1 MTRTLSEQA
10 LTHRSVR
17 GANNER
23 LEFLGD
29 AVVGLVVAEL
39 LYERFPKLDEGVL
52 TRMRAHLVCER
63 GLAEVARRLELGAQ
77 LLLGPGEMKSGGHRR
92 ESILADAL
100 EALVAAKYFEA
111 GWAACRNEV
120 RSWFEPALA
129 GLQTDEFGKD
139 AKTRLQEWLQAR
151 SMGLPEYNLIDAS
164 GPEHAREFTVECIVT
179 VLSKRTE
186 ARGGSRKL
194 AEARA
199 AEALITQLLNER
211 KLMDDTHKAKNA

>member
-1 MTRTLSEQA
+1 MGVSLSDQA
-10 LTHRSVR
+10 LTHRSAR

-63 GLAEVARRLELGAQ
+63 GLAQVARTLKLGARLQ
-77 LLLGPGEMKSGGHRR
+77 LGPGEMKSGGHRR

-100 EALVAAKYFEA
+100 EALAAARYFEA
-111 GWAACRNEV
+111 GWDACRREV
-120 RSWFEPALA
+120 RAWFEPVL
-129 GLQTDEFGKD
+129 GELRTDEFGKD
-139 AKTRLQEWLQAR
+139 AKTRLQEWMQAR
-151 SMGLPEYNLIDAS
+151 ALGLPEYALVDAS
-164 GPEHAREFTVECIVT
+164 GPDHEREFLVHCRVPQ
-179 VLSKRTE
+179 RDRQTE
-186 ARGGSRKL
+186 ARGNSRKL

-199 AEALITQLLNER
+199 AEAMITQLQNDER
-211 KLMDDTHKAKNA
+211 KATPA

>member
-1 MTRTLSEQA
+1 MSVSLSEQA
-10 LTHRSVR
+10 LTHRSAR

-39 LYERFPKLDEGVL
+39 LYERYPKLDEGVL

-63 GLAEVARRLELGAQ
+63 GLADLARSLKLGERLQ
-77 LLLGPGEMKSGGHRR
+77 LGPGELKSGGHRR
-92 ESILADAL
+92 DSILADAL
-100 EALVAAKYFEA
+100 EALAAARFFEA
-111 GWAACRNEV
+111 GWETCRSEV
-120 RSWFEPALA
+120 RAWFEPALA
-129 GLQTDEFGKD
+129 GLHADDFGKD

-151 SMGLPEYNLIDAS
+151 ALGLPEYLLIDAT
-164 GPEHAREFTVECIVT
+164 GPEHAREFLVQCFVPGRE
-179 VLSKRTE
+179 RQTE

-199 AEALITQLLNER
+199 AEAMITQLQDEER
-211 KLMDDTHKAKNA
+211 KAKSA

>member
-1 MTRTLSEQA
+1 MNAPLSEQA
-10 LTHRSVR
+10 LTHRSAR

-63 GLAEVARRLELGAQ
+63 GLAEVARALRLGERLQ
-77 LLLGPGEMKSGGHRR
+77 LGPGELKSGGQRR
-92 ESILADAL
+92 DSILADAL
-100 EALVAAKYFEA
+100 EALAAARYFEA
-111 GWAACRNEV
+111 GWDLCRAEV
-120 RSWFEPALA
+120 RGWFEPALERLR
-129 GLQTDEFGKD
+129 GDDFGKD

-151 SMGLPEYNLIDAS
+151 ALGLPRYELVDAV
-164 GPEHAREFTVECIVT
+164 GPEHAREFLVRCHVDAGAQQ
-179 VLSKRTE
+179 TE
-186 ARGGSRKL
+186 ARGHSRKL

-199 AEALITQLLNER
+199 AEAMITRLEAGER
-211 KLMDDTHKAKNA
+211 KQGAA

>member
-1 MTRTLSEQA
+1 VNASLSEQA
-10 LTHRSVR
+10 LTHRSAR

-63 GLAEVARRLELGAQ
+63 GLAEVARALKLGDRLQ
-77 LLLGPGEMKSGGHRR
+77 LGPGELKSGGHRR

-100 EALVAAKYFEA
+100 EALAAARYFEA
-111 GWAACRNEV
+111 GWEACRAEV
-120 RSWFEPALA
+120 RAWFEPFLI
-129 GLQTDEFGKD
+129 GLRSGEFGKD

-151 SMGLPEYNLIDAS
+151 ALGLPQYLLLDAT
-164 GPEHAREFTVECIVT
+164 GPEHAREFLVQCRVDAR
-179 VLSKRTE
+179 SRQSE
-186 ARGGSRKL
+186 ARGHSRKL

-199 AEALITQLLNER
+199 AEAMITQLEAEQR
-211 KLMDDTHKAKNA
+211 KAESA

>member
-1 MTRTLSEQA
+1 LSLSEQA
-10 LTHRSVR
+10 LTHRSAR

-39 LYERFPKLDEGVL
+39 LYESFPKLDEGVL

-63 GLAEVARRLELGAQ
+63 GLAEVARRLELGPKLQ
-77 LLLGPGEMKSGGHRR
+77 LGPGEMKSGGHRR

-100 EALVAAKYFEA
+100 EALVAAKFFES
-111 GWAACRNEV
+111 GWDACRSEV
-120 RSWFEPALA
+120 RAWFEPAL
-129 GLQTDEFGKD
+129 LTLRTDEFGKD

-151 SMGLPEYNLIDAS
+151 AMGLPEYRLLDAT
-164 GPEHAREFTVECIVT
+164 GPEHAREFLVECAVPA
-179 VLSKRTE
+179 LAQRTE
-186 ARGGSRKL
+186 ARGGSRRL

-199 AEALITQLLNER
+199 AEALITQLT
-211 KLMDDTHKAKNA
+211 KQTQKAKPE

>member
-1 MTRTLSEQA
+1 MSLSEQA
-10 LTHRSVR
+10 LTHRSAR

-39 LYERFPKLDEGVL
+39 LYESFPKLDEGVL

-63 GLAEVARRLELGAQ
+63 GLAEVARQLELGPKLQ
-77 LLLGPGEMKSGGHRR
+77 LGPGEMKSGGHRR

-100 EALVAAKYFEA
+100 EALVAAKFFES
-111 GWAACRNEV
+111 GWDACRREV
-120 RSWFEPALA
+120 RTWFEPAL
-129 GLQTDEFGKD
+129 LTLRTDEFGKD

-151 SMGLPEYNLIDAS
+151 AMGLPEYRLLDAT
-164 GPEHAREFTVECIVT
+164 GPEHAREFLVECAVPA
-179 VLSKRTE
+179 LAQRTE
-186 ARGGSRKL
+186 ARGSSRRL

-199 AEALITQLLNER
+199 AEALITQLT
-211 KLMDDTHKAKNA
+211 KQTQKAKPE

>member
-1 MTRTLSEQA
+1 VKFTLSEQA
-10 LTHRSVR
+10 LTHRSAR

-63 GLAEVARRLELGAQ
+63 GLADVARALKLGERLQ
-77 LLLGPGEMKSGGHRR
+77 LGPGEMKSGGHRR

-100 EALVAAKYFEA
+100 EALAAARYFES
-111 GWAACRNEV
+111 GWEACRAEV
-120 RSWFEPALA
+120 RGWFEPALG
-129 GLQTDEFGKD
+129 GLHSDEFGKD

-151 SMGLPEYNLIDAS
+151 ALGLPQYQLVDAT
-164 GPEHAREFTVECIVT
+164 GPEHAREFLVQCRVDAR
-179 VLSKRTE
+179 SRRTE
-186 ARGGSRKL
+186 ARGHSRKL

-199 AEALITQLLNER
+199 AEAMITQLEAEQR
-211 KLMDDTHKAKNA
+211 KAESA

>member
-1 MTRTLSEQA
+1 MGVSLSEQA
-10 LTHRSVR
+10 LTHRSAR

-39 LYERFPKLDEGVL
+39 LYERYPKLDEGVL

-63 GLAEVARRLELGAQ
+63 GLADVARTLKLGERLQ
-77 LLLGPGEMKSGGHRR
+77 LGPGELKSGGHRR

-100 EALVAAKYFEA
+100 EALAAARFFEV
-111 GWAACRNEV
+111 GWETCRGEV
-120 RSWFEPALA
+120 RAWFEPALA
-129 GLQTDEFGKD
+129 GLRTDDFGKD

-151 SMGLPEYNLIDAS
+151 ALGLPEYSLVDAT
-164 GPEHAREFTVECIVT
+164 GPEHAREFLVHCRVT
-179 VLSKRTE
+179 GRERQTE

-199 AEALITQLLNER
+199 AEAMITQLQDEER
-211 KLMDDTHKAKNA
+211 KANPA

>member
-1 MTRTLSEQA
+1 MSLSEQA
-10 LTHRSVR
+10 LTHRSAR

-39 LYERFPKLDEGVL
+39 LYESFPKLDEGVL

-63 GLAEVARRLELGAQ
+63 GLAEVARQLELGPKLQ
-77 LLLGPGEMKSGGHRR
+77 LGPGEMKSGGHRR

-100 EALVAAKYFEA
+100 EALVAAKFFES
-111 GWAACRNEV
+111 GWDACRREV
-120 RSWFEPALA
+120 RTWFEPAL
-129 GLQTDEFGKD
+129 LTLRTDEFGKD

-151 SMGLPEYNLIDAS
+151 AMGLPEYRLLDAT
-164 GPEHAREFTVECIVT
+164 GPEHAREFLVECAVPA
-179 VLSKRTE
+179 LAQRTE
-186 ARGGSRKL
+186 ARGGSRRL

-199 AEALITQLLNER
+199 AEALITQLT
-211 KLMDDTHKAKNA
+211 KQTQKAKPE

>member
-1 MTRTLSEQA
+1 MSLTLSEQA
-10 LTHRSVR
+10 LTHRSAR

-39 LYERFPKLDEGVL
+39 LYERFPKLDEGGL

-63 GLAEVARRLELGAQ
+63 GLADVARTLKLGERLQ
-77 LLLGPGEMKSGGHRR
+77 LGPGELKAGGHRR
-92 ESILADAL
+92 DSILADAL
-100 EALVAAKYFEA
+100 EALAAARFFED
-111 GWAACRNEV
+111 GWEACRREV
-120 RSWFEPALA
+120 RTWFEPALD
-129 GLQTDEFGKD
+129 GLHTGDFGKD

-151 SMGLPEYNLIDAS
+151 ALGLPEYVLIDAT
-164 GPEHAREFTVECIVT
+164 GPEHAREFLVHCRVPGRE
-179 VLSKRTE
+179 RQTE

-199 AEALITQLLNER
+199 AEAMITQLQDEAR
-211 KLMDDTHKAKNA
+211 KATTA

>member
-1 MTRTLSEQA
+1 MGVTLSEQA
-10 LTHRSVR
+10 LTHRSAR

-39 LYERFPKLDEGVL
+39 LYERYPKLDEGVL

-63 GLAEVARRLELGAQ
+63 GLAEVARSLKLGERLQ
-77 LLLGPGEMKSGGHRR
+77 LGPGEMKSGGHRR

-100 EALVAAKYFEA
+100 EALAAARFFED
-111 GWAACRNEV
+111 GWEACRSMV
-120 RSWFEPALA
+120 RAWFEPALD
-129 GLQTDEFGKD
+129 GLRTDDFGKD

-151 SMGLPEYNLIDAS
+151 AQGLPEYTLIEAT
-164 GPEHAREFTVECIVT
+164 GPEHAREFLVQCRV
-179 VLSKRTE
+179 SGRDRPTE
-186 ARGGSRKL
+186 GRGGSRKL

-199 AEALITQLLNER
+199 ADAMIAVVQDNER
-211 KLMDDTHKAKNA
+211 KAKSA

>member
-1 MTRTLSEQA
+1 MSLSEQA
-10 LTHRSVR
+10 LTHRSAR

-39 LYERFPKLDEGVL
+39 LYESFPKLDEGVL

-63 GLAEVARRLELGAQ
+63 GLAEVARQLELGPKLQ
-77 LLLGPGEMKSGGHRR
+77 LGPGEMKSGGHRR

-100 EALVAAKYFEA
+100 EALVAAKFFES
-111 GWAACRNEV
+111 GWDACRREV
-120 RSWFEPALA
+120 RTWFEPAL
-129 GLQTDEFGKD
+129 LTLRTDEFGKD

-151 SMGLPEYNLIDAS
+151 AMGLPEYRLLDAT
-164 GPEHAREFTVECIVT
+164 GPEHAREFLVECAVPA
-179 VLSKRTE
+179 LAQRTE
-186 ARGGSRKL
+186 ARGGSRRL

-199 AEALITQLLNER
+199 AEALIAQLTKQTQ
-211 KLMDDTHKAKNA
+211 KAKPE

>member
-1 MTRTLSEQA
+1 VGVSLSDQA
-10 LTHRSVR
+10 LTHRSAR

-39 LYERFPKLDEGVL
+39 LYERFPKLDEGAL

-63 GLAEVARRLELGAQ
+63 GLAEVARALRLGERLQ
-77 LLLGPGEMKSGGHRR
+77 LGPGEQKSGGHRR
-92 ESILADAL
+92 DSILADAL
-100 EALVAAKYFEA
+100 EALAAARYFES
-111 GWAACRNEV
+111 GWEACRSEV
-120 RSWFEPALA
+120 RGWFEPVL
-129 GLQTDEFGKD
+129 GSLRSDDFGKD

-151 SMGLPEYNLIDAS
+151 ALALPEYVLVDAN
-164 GPEHAREFTVECIVT
+164 GPEHAREFLVHCRVAARG
-179 VLSKRTE
+179 LQTE

-199 AEALITQLLNER
+199 ADAMITQLQAEER
-211 KLMDDTHKAKNA
+211 KANPA

>member
-1 MTRTLSEQA
+1 MGGTLSEQA
-10 LTHRSVR
+10 LTHRSAR

-39 LYERFPKLDEGVL
+39 LYERYPKLDEGVL

-63 GLAEVARRLELGAQ
+63 GLAEVARSLKLGERLQ
-77 LLLGPGEMKSGGHRR
+77 LGPGEMKSGGHRR

-100 EALVAAKYFEA
+100 EALAAARFFED
-111 GWAACRNEV
+111 GWEACRSVV
-120 RSWFEPALA
+120 RAWFEPALD
-129 GLQTDEFGKD
+129 GLRTDDFGKD

-151 SMGLPEYNLIDAS
+151 AQGLPEYILIEAT
-164 GPEHAREFTVECIVT
+164 GPEHAREFHVQCRVFG
-179 VLSKRTE
+179 RDRPTE
-186 ARGGSRKL
+186 GRGGSRKL

-199 AEALITQLLNER
+199 AEAMIAVVQDNER
-211 KLMDDTHKAKNA
+211 KAKSA